1 MKRSILIVDDEFA
14 LAEIVLDL
22 LVEQGYQATLA
33 INGRLGLEVLIRQ
46 PADLVIADVM
56 MPVMG
61 GPEMVRAMR
70 ARPELARIPVIMMTS
85 LEASLP
91 SDRPPLYAAFL
102 HKPFSPE
109 ELFQAVA
116 RLLS

>member
-14 LAEIVLDL
+14 LAEIVVDL
-22 LVEQGYQATLA
+22 LVERGYQATMA
-33 INGRLGLEVLIRQ
+33 INGRLALEALIRE
-46 PADLVIADVM
+46 PADLVVADVM
-56 MPVMG
+56 MPVLG
-61 GPEMVRAMR
+61 GPDLVRAMR

-91 SDRPPLYAAFL
+91 ADRPPLYHAFL

-109 ELFQAVA
+109 ELFAAVS
-116 RLLS
+116 RLLA